1 MLSLYTIR
9 VLITEK
15 RNDNWPVKHIP
26 LDYQKVTG
34 IVIANMQRPSQRKT
48 DVLFHRTGVK
58 WGIIFLVI
66 NDVIDCICYESDF
79 T

>member
-9 VLITEK
+9 VLIEK
-15 RNDNWPVKHIP
+15 RNDNWPVKRIP

-34 IVIANMQRPSQRKT
+34 IVIAHVQRPSQMKT
-48 DVLFHRTGVK
+48 NVLFHHTSKVGNY
-58 WGIIFLVI
+58 FLVI
-66 NDVIDCICYESDF
+66 NDVIDCICYESDL